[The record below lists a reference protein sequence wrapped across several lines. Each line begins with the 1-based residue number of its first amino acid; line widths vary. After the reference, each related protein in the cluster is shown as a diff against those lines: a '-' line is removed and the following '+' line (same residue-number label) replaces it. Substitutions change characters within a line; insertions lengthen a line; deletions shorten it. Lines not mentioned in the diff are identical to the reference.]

1 MALLAGLFYG
11 TTFAAAAAE
20 DLPSLGIE
28 IPATDD
34 GLPGAGPIR
43 RQDWFKEVWNSRRSA
58 WVNQVEKDQKAV
70 VFLGDSIT
78 HGWGD
83 DMGNIRDISLKPE

>member
-1 MALLAGLFYG
+1 MNTSSLLPFMALVAGLFYG

-43 RQDWFKEVWNSRRSA
+43 RQEEQPAVRR
-58 WVNQVEKDQKAV
+58 
-70 VFLGDSIT
+70 
-78 HGWGD
+78 
-83 DMGNIRDISLKPE
+83 